1 MKKIKWIIATLS
13 LFLVPGIA
21 MAGPST
27 AGDAIQNFDQDIF
40 TNVPTAMGDFFFLC
54 GVVLVCMGLYHLASG
69 FNQNSQTKKSHG
81 GWMLLCGIVMS
92 SLPLLLGIDVET
104 MLGVSA
110 FTGGNSASVGATTS
124 CLSGSAGSDEMA
136 CVLRNLAVN
145 VVPIAVHTVFV
156 GCYLVA
162 AIIACSIILKLAESR
177 RNGVNEPDFWKAK
190 LAVCGILLN
199 VPIFLS
205 EFGSTFGYGSL
216 IDGSG
221 YEGMDGDSPSSLL
234 TYVPPGDASG
244 LQHYA
249 GAIQWAF
256 VILSMFGIFYAI
268 YGIVLLMK
276 FEDRQHTK
284 ASAWVHI
291 IAGIL
296 LANIGQTV
304 QYIWP
309 TLFGG
314 GS

>member
-1 MKKIKWIIATLS
+1 MKKIKQIILTLS
-13 LFLVPGIA
+13 LILMPGIA
-21 MAGPST
+21 IAAPST
-27 AGDAIQNFDQDIF
+27 MGDAISSFDQDIF
-40 TNVPTAMGDFFFLC
+40 TNVPTVMADFFFMC
-54 GVVLVCMGLYHLASG
+54 GVILVCVGLYHLASG
-69 FNQNSQTKKSHG
+69 FNQNSQTKKAHG
-81 GWMLLCGIVMS
+81 GWMLFAGFLMS
-92 SLPLLLGIDVET
+92 ALPLVLGVDVGT

-124 CLSGSAGSDEMA
+124 CLSGSSDNAME
-136 CVLRNLAVN
+136 CVLKNISVN
-145 VVPIAVHTVFV
+145 VVPIAIHTVFI

-162 AIIACSIILKLAESR
+162 ALITCSIILKLAESR
-177 RNGVNEPDFWKAK
+177 RNGVNEPEHWKAK

-199 VPIFLS
+199 VPTFLS
-205 EFGSTFGYGSL
+205 ELGASFGYGAL

-221 YEGMDGDSPSSLL
+221 YEGLNGDSPSSLL
-234 TYVPPGDASG
+234 TYSPPGGISE
-244 LQHYA
+244 LQKYE
-249 GAIQWAF
+249 GTIQWAF

-268 YGIVLLMK
+268 YGVALLMK

-309 TLFGG
+309 TIFGS